1 MLSVLITAH
10 LSLVLLFGA
19 GSLVYLVGQPPSND
33 YNIDIANSVRH
44 YIDQHARG
52 FNVQVGCAGEQRYN
66 ATIEGDHIDFF

>member
-33 YNIDIANSVRH
+33 YNIDIANSVRR
-44 YIDQHARG
+44 YIDDQTREFHVR
-52 FNVQVGCAGEQRYN
+52 VGCAGEQRYN
-66 ATIEGDHIDFF
+66 ATIEGDQDFF